1 MLCENQKL
9 SIDPHPGVHDMDSM
23 HWGRPEIINAV
34 DEMLLRPE
42 GAKILSQNNELLRAK
57 LAEARSEL
65 MKKKLKKDQH

>member
-1 MLCENQKL
+1 
-9 SIDPHPGVHDMDSM
+9 MDSM

-65 MKKKLKKDQH
+65 MKKKLQKDQH